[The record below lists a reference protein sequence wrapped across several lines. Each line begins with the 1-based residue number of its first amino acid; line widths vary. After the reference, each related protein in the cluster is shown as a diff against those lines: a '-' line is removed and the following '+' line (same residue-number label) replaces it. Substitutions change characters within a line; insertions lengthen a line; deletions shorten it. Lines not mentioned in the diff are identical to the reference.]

1 MSVLIFPSTQR
12 SSGTVRSDC
21 GFLASPSTLLAVSD
35 LPARRPDNSV
45 NGLGTDSVPRSQKLN
60 SLRSSIKEGHLT
72 GALIPDSVSLPF
84 KGIAGASCR
93 ADLPSSPHLTS
104 PGCFCSWLIYGQQ
117 DRKQACGICTE
128 ATKGS
133 AGYPRYSHIRP
144 LDLGQPTNPCLP
156 GALRCGE
163 AVCFSNAM

>member
-1 MSVLIFPSTQR
+1 MSVPNIPSTQR

-45 NGLGTDSVPRSQKLN
+45 NGLGTDSVPRSQQLN

-93 ADLPSSPHLTS
+93 ADLPVPHISPPQVAFV
-104 PGCFCSWLIYGQQ
+104 PGLYTFS
-117 DRKQACGICTE
+117 KTE
-128 ATKGS
+128 NKPVAFVQSNKGL
-133 AGYPRYSHIRP
+133 GRLPP
-144 LDLGQPTNPCLP
+144 L
-156 GALRCGE
+156 
-163 AVCFSNAM
+163 